1 VRAES
6 LTPEHSTSHHQGTGQ
21 HGSGRQVAVL
31 MSGAELARHVQPVLS
46 AAGYLVEYCSDASFP
61 HDQWRERHPVVF
73 LLEFGVSH
81 AETVALCRSLRSDH
95 VFAKA
100 AIVLL
105 AERPTETDRVM
116 GLDAGADAYL
126 AMPFAGRE
134 LLAIVKA
141 VRRSYESRADRERLS
156 VGDIEVDVRGM
167 FVKVSGEPV
176 LLSIT
181 EFRLLEF
188 LCRNLGRAISRDQLV
203 QIVSK
208 NARAGRRAVDV
219 YMRRL
224 RKKIERD
231 PAQPRYLK
239 TVRGIGYRLD
249 SGTGR

>member
-1 VRAES
+1 
-6 LTPEHSTSHHQGTGQ
+6 
-21 HGSGRQVAVL
+21 VAVL
-31 MSGAELARHVQPVLS
+31 MSGEELARHVQPALS
-46 AAGYLVEYCSDASFP
+46 AAGYVVEHCSNASLP
-61 HDQWRERHPVVF
+61 RDLWREHHPVVV
-73 LLEFGVSH
+73 LLEFNARH
-81 AETVALCRSLRSDH
+81 TETVALCRSLRSDQ

-105 AERPTETDRVM
+105 AERPTEMDRVI
-116 GLDAGADAYL
+116 GLEAGADAYL

-141 VRRSYESRADRERLS
+141 VRRSYSSRAEREQLS
-156 VGDIEVDVRGM
+156 VGEIEVDVRGM
-167 FVKVSGEPV
+167 FVKVAGEPV
-176 LLSIT
+176 VLSIT

-224 RKKIERD
+224 RKKIEHD

-239 TVRGIGYRLD
+239 TVRGMGYRLD
-249 SGTGR
+249 SGGTSK